1 LHSEHSRCFTS
12 RSFERAIATLSH
24 ETARIRQRST
34 VPHNES
40 YYYTAYVVATVIYV
54 AYAAGLLFRWN
65 RVKARL
71 PGKDE

>member
-1 LHSEHSRCFTS
+1 
-12 RSFERAIATLSH
+12 
-24 ETARIRQRST
+24 